1 MIMFLLQLRNEL
13 WKLFAKKRTYIGL
26 AMFLLAQNT
35 VILLFRFTPASN
47 VMKRML
53 AGNGYVVADYMSALT
68 LSTIMVIVMAVTL
81 LPLYMALMGGDFVAK
96 EAEDGTLRMILS
108 RPISRLRLIFLKWL
122 AGGVFSLVMVFALG
136 VLGFIFSALWYPP
149 RGGLFVFIPGEM
161 FFVYDFSTGLGRY
174 AAAHVV
180 MFAKAQTILTF
191 ALMFS
196 CFNMKPAAATILALS
211 LITITRI
218 LMEIPYF
225 HDMRHWFLAYH
236 LDVWVLFFK
245 EQIPWPRIGESL
257 SVLAAANVS
266 LMVIGCTAF
275 HLRDIK
281 S

>member
-1 MIMFLLQLRNEL
+1 MFLLQLRNEL

-26 AMFLLAQNT
+26 AMFFIAQNA
-35 VILLFRFTPASN
+35 VILLFRFTPATN
-47 VMKRML
+47 AMKRTL
-53 AGNGYVVADYMSALT
+53 AGNGYEVTEYMSALT
-68 LSTIMVIVMAVTL
+68 LSTLMVIVMAFTL
-81 LPLYMALMGGDFVAK
+81 LPLYVALMGGDFVAK

-108 RPISRLRLIFLKWL
+108 RPISRLRLIFLKWI
-122 AGGVFSLVMVFALG
+122 AGGAFSLVMVLSLG
-136 VLGFIFSALWYPP
+136 LLGFIFSAFWFPP
-149 RGGLFVFIPGEM
+149 QGGLFVFVPGEL
-161 FFVYDFSTGLGRY
+161 FSVYDFSSGLGRY
-174 AAAHVV
+174 AAAHLV
-180 MFAKAQTILTF
+180 MLTKAQTILTF

-196 CFNMKPAAATILALS
+196 CFNMKPAAASILALS

-257 SVLAAANVS
+257 SVLAAVNVS